1 MLSLFLTYSC
11 REHCPR
17 SVGVVDKIN
26 IFRPDRVFMVRLQCL
41 MLYICIYIYTCM
53 LSLDLFPLIFLTA
66 FKYIAE

>member
-1 MLSLFLTYSC
+1 MPSLFLLYSC

-41 MLYICIYIYTCM
+41 MICIYIYACV
-53 LSLDLFPLIFLTA
+53 LSLDLFPLNFLTA
-66 FKYIAE
+66 LKYIAE